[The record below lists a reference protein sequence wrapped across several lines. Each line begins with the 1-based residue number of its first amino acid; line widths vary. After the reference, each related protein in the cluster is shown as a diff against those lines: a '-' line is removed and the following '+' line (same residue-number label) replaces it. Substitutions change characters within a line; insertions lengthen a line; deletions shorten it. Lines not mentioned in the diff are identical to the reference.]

1 MAQACPK
8 PAVLVVEDEALVRMA
23 AVDALADSGL
33 PSFEAGD
40 AEEALRLLDEH
51 SEISLVFTDINMPGE
66 MDGLQLARKVHEARP
81 SVELIVTSG
90 QQRLQDRDLPDHGSF
105 LCKPYGP
112 SQLVALVR
120 QKMQQV
126 PLDS

>member
-8 PAVLVVEDEALVRMA
+8 PAVLVVEDEALVRLV

-40 AEEALRLLDEH
+40 AEEALRLLDDH

-66 MDGLQLARKVHEARP
+66 MDGLQLARKVHETRP
-81 SVELIVTSG
+81 DVELIVTSG
-90 QQRLQDRDLPDHGSF
+90 QQRLLDRDLPDHGSF
-105 LCKPYGP
+105 LCKPYRT
-112 SQLVALVR
+112 SQLIALVR

-126 PLDS
+126 PLAS

>member
-8 PAVLVVEDEALVRMA
+8 SAVLVVEDEALIRMA

-40 AEEALRLLDEH
+40 AEEALRLLDGH

-66 MDGLQLARKVHEARP
+66 MDGGSHAKSTRCGLAW
-81 SVELIVTSG
+81 SLS
-90 QQRLQDRDLPDHGSF
+90 
-105 LCKPYGP
+105 
-112 SQLVALVR
+112 
-120 QKMQQV
+120 
-126 PLDS
+126 

>member
-8 PAVLVVEDEALVRMA
+8 PAVLVVEDEALVRMV

-81 SVELIVTSG
+81 GVELIVTSG
-90 QQRLQDRDLPDHGSF
+90 QQRLFDRDLPDHGSF
-105 LCKPYGP
+105 LCKPYRT

-120 QKMQQV
+120 QKLQRV
-126 PLDS
+126 PLAL